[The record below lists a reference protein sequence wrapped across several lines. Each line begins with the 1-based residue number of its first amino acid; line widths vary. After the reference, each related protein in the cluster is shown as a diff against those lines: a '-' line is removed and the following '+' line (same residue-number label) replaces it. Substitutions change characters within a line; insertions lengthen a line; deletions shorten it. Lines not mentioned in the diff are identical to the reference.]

1 MMKTS
6 RWPIQMKANDEQY
19 CIMISVIILYIG
31 VSNFGVSGLNPNVW
45 PSK

>member
-19 CIMISVIILYIG
+19 CIVISVIILYRAFLTLES
-31 VSNFGVSGLNPNVW
+31 VV
-45 PSK
+45 